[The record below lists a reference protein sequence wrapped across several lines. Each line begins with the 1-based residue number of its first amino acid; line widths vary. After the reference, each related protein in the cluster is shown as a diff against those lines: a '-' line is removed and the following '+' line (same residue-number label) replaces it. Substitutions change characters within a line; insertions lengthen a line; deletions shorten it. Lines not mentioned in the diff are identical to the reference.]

1 MKKISLIL
9 LILIYTSS
17 TFGMVVK
24 EFYCCGKLTS
34 VSFSLEN
41 DSKVKNG
48 KQVNL
53 PDCCKTKAFSSKV
66 KDNHTPSFAVVSPV
80 KYFTQIEP
88 HFSALKVVPLANS
101 EFDFTSGAH
110 DPPLLHSSTPIYIF
124 IRVIRI

>member
-1 MKKISLIL
+1 MKKLSLIL

-41 DSKVKNG
+41 DSKLKKCN
-48 KQVNL
+48 QVNM
-53 PDCCKTKAFSSKV
+53 PGCCKTKIFSSKV
-66 KDNHTPSFAVVSPV
+66 KDNHTPSFAVSLPV
-80 KYFTQIEP
+80 KYFTQILP
-88 HFSALKVVPLANS
+88 RFSAFNVVSLANS
-101 EFDFTSGAH
+101 EFDFSRGAH

-124 IRVIRI
+124 LRVIRI